1 LLDYCTRKVTAQLPS
16 VLWVWNRRLHYLIS
30 LSSYCSAA
38 ILRFL
43 FIISSMATSSTGANV
58 WHSWHSMHKRNGETE
73 EDSRALSLFA
83 ASGTQFTSS
92 CWHVCSGKNS
102 SCNSGSS
109 SLFGTA
115 RGSRPSHTTVVHK
128 RLRCLGLVPH
138 WPKRSAKLGVN
149 FFQLCFVQKINR
161 AKQQESKK

>member
-1 LLDYCTRKVTAQLPS
+1 MLDYCTRKVTAQLPS

-128 RLRCLGLVPH
+128 RLRCQSTTEVQCQ
-138 WPKRSAKLGVN
+138 SA
-149 FFQLCFVQKINR
+149 
-161 AKQQESKK
+161 